1 MALSSLTGSDEVV
14 YAEVERVMVVRVPEV
29 VAVVVL
35 LLPKIGCRAP
45 SP

>member
-1 MALSSLTGSDEVV
+1 MMALSSLTGSDEVV

-29 VAVVVL
+29 VLL